1 MSKSRSAYRKFPNVS
16 KFLEEKIVR
25 RRKEMKISQTVL
37 AARAGLT
44 RNCIQQMEC
53 HEHLPL
59 PSTMFRLIKVLEFS
73 EEEINQFWIELGR
86 PTARTQRF
94 KRPRLRRPRW
104 SDGQGYPSNFYL

>member
-73 EEEINQFWIELGR
+73 EEEAARFWVEIEEAYAKDRML
-86 PTARTQRF
+86 QE
-94 KRPRLRRPRW
+94 
-104 SDGQGYPSNFYL
+104 SDTKTPETV